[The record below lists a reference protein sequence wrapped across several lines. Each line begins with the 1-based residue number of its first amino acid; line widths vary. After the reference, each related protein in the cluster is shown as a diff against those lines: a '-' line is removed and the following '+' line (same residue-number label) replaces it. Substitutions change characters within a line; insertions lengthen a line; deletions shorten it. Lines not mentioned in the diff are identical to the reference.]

1 MYFGI
6 DKDFKFRNEFGKHG
20 QTPSKGENTM
30 NSQIPTREQA
40 YNLLTEYNKN
50 ESLIK
55 HALAVE
61 GVMRYFARKRGED
74 EEKWGIIGL
83 IHDLDYEQ
91 FPEQHCQKTE
101 EILKEN
107 SWPHEYIRAVISHGW
122 GICVDVEPQ
131 TELEKV
137 LYAIDELT
145 GLVVTTA
152 LVRPSKSVM
161 DLKAKSVKKKWK
173 DKRFAA
179 GVDRSI
185 IDRGAQMLG
194 MELTDLIT
202 DTIMGMREVAEEI
215 GLKGAG

>member
-1 MYFGI
+1 M
-6 DKDFKFRNEFGKHG
+6 
-20 QTPSKGENTM
+20 TEN
-30 NSQIPTREQA
+30 IPTREEA
-40 YNLLTEYNKN
+40 FALLKKYNQT

-61 GVMRYFARKRGED
+61 GVMRYMARKRSED
-74 EEKWGIIGL
+74 EEKWGVIGL

-91 FPEQHCQKTE
+91 FPDQHCKKTE
-101 EILKEN
+101 EILRQN
-107 SWPHEYIRAVISHGW
+107 NWPEEYIRAVISHGW
-122 GICVDVEPQ
+122 GICIDVKPE

-161 DLKAKSVKKKWK
+161 DVKTKSVKKKWK

-185 IDRGAQMLG
+185 IEKGAAMLG
-194 MELTDLIT
+194 VEIPELIT
-202 DTIMGMREVAEEI
+202 DTIAGMQEVAEEI
-215 GLKGAG
+215 GLKGNG